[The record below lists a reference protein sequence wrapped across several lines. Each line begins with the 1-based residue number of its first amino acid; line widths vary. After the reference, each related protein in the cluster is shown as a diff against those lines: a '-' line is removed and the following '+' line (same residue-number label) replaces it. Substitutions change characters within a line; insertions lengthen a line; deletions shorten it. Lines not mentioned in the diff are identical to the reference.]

1 MLFSSLSWVMLTLT
15 LLVAL
20 PGALAS
26 SSPKRSKKAS
36 SKKVNPE
43 VYPAMEGEDLI
54 TTSTSIP
61 TKKPAKLAAKT
72 APKMPNKRVQTI
84 GSNPQSLGSPAPIS
98 APASEQ
104 AAYVVT
110 SADPVLSA
118 AKAATKFDEV
128 PADKRPQVLKR
139 MQLCEHLFQETG
151 RAYDYRTLTTAE
163 LEKELADVRATNAAP
178 IASAATAIETAPAAG
193 ASENT
198 TVVKPIELPEVGSDP
213 ILDSQE

>member
-26 SSPKRSKKAS
+26 PSPKRSKKAS
-36 SKKVNPE
+36 AKKVGPE
-43 VYPAMEGEDLI
+43 IYPAMEGEDLI

-61 TKKPAKLAAKT
+61 AKKPA
-72 APKMPNKRVQTI
+72 PKMANRRVQT
-84 GSNPQSLGSPAPIS
+84 LGTPAPIS

-110 SADPVLSA
+110 TADPVLAS

-128 PADKRPQVLKR
+128 PVEKRPQVLKR
-139 MQLCEHLFQETG
+139 MQLCEQLFEETG

-163 LEKELADVRATNAAP
+163 LEKELASVRAAKAV
-178 IASAATAIETAPAAG
+178 PAA
-193 ASENT
+193 AAAVELM
-198 TVVKPIELPEVGSDP
+198 KPIETQENQSDP
-213 ILDSQE
+213 ILDAQE